1 MRKLSTIVV
10 ALALIPVLGVGA
22 QDVSGVGAL
31 GSLGSLGSL
40 GALASLGSL
49 GSLGSM
55 NLAGIDVAIQTAGR
69 MGLLQGADMSSHY
82 ERVIP
87 RAPWNAQDPADSL
100 YRLARRAMADEN
112 YRRAAQLFGDLV
124 RRYPES
130 DYAGDALYYRAYSLF
145 QLGGERDLR
154 DAIAA
159 LERQGND
166 YSDASTREDAKT
178 LRTRIESLQARRGN
192 ANAAQAV
199 ATKASALGSERG
211 CKSDD
216 DDMRLAALQGLM
228 QMDADQALPILR
240 QVLEKRG
247 SCTESLRKHAVFIV
261 SQKHGDEA
269 TSLLLDAA
277 RSDPSEDVRAEAI
290 QWLGQVHSPRAV
302 AALDSIAANATDD
315 DILGKAIF
323 ALSQSR
329 DERSDAALRRIA
341 TDERKST
348 HARTQAI
355 FWFGQT
361 HRDADDMRF
370 LRELFSRT
378 RDDEIQGSIIQAMA
392 QAHTSEAMRWLIDL
406 ARDRSLSIEARKN
419 ALFWAGQSGADLRQ
433 LVGLYDEMK
442 GQTDIQNQLIF
453 VFSQRRDREA
463 IDKLMDIAT
472 NDPDRDLR
480 KQAIFWLGQ
489 SHDPRVQ
496 KFLLDLINR

>member
-1 MRKLSTIVV
+1 VRKLSTIVIAI
-10 ALALIPVLGVGA
+10 ALVPAFGAAA
-22 QDVSGVGAL
+22 QDVSAL
-31 GSLGSLGSL
+31 GSLGSLAAL
-40 GALASLGSL
+40 GPMALAGVD
-49 GSLGSM
+49 
-55 NLAGIDVAIQTAGR
+55 AAIQTVGR
-69 MGLLQGADMSSHY
+69 MGLIGIPGVAPHH
-82 ERVIP
+82 ERLIP
-87 RAPWNAQDPADSL
+87 RAPWSAQDPADSL

-124 RRYPES
+124 GRYPES

-145 QLGGERDLR
+145 QLGSPRDLR

-159 LERQGND
+159 LERQTAD

-178 LRTRIESLQARRGN
+178 LRTRIESLQARHGN
-192 ANAAQAV
+192 AEAAQKV
-199 ATKASALGSERG
+199 AAKATQLGSEKG
-211 CKSDD
+211 CPNDD

-228 QMDADQALPILR
+228 QMDAEQALPILK

-247 SCTESLRKHAVFIV
+247 SCSESLRKHAVFIV
-261 SQKHGDEA
+261 SQKRGDEA
-269 TSLLLDAA
+269 TSLLLDVA
-277 RSDPSEDVRAEAI
+277 RADPSEDVRAEAI

-315 DILGKAIF
+315 EILGKAIF

-341 TDERKST
+341 ADERKSS
-348 HARTQAI
+348 HARNQAI

-370 LRELFSRT
+370 LRELFSRSH
-378 RDDEIQGSIIQAMA
+378 DDEIQGSIIQAMA
-392 QAHTSEAMRWLIDL
+392 QAHTSEAMRWLVDL
-406 ARDRSLSIEARKN
+406 ARDKSLSIEARKN

-433 LVGLYDEMK
+433 LIGLYDEMK

-453 VFSQRRDREA
+453 VFSQRRDRDA

-472 NDPDRDLR
+472 NDADRDLR

>member
-1 MRKLSTIVV
+1 MRKLSTIVIV
-10 ALALIPVLGVGA
+10 LALIPALDAGA
-22 QDVSGVGAL
+22 QDVSAL
-31 GSLGSLGSL
+31 GSLGSLVSL
-40 GALASLGSL
+40 SALGP
-49 GSLGSM
+49 M
-55 NLAGIDVAIQTAGR
+55 TLAGVDAALQTVNR
-69 MGLLQGADMSSHY
+69 MGLLRGGDVLPRH
-82 ERVIP
+82 ERLIP

-112 YRRAAQLFGDLV
+112 YRRAAQLFADLV
-124 RRYPES
+124 SRYPES

-145 QLGGERDLR
+145 QLGSQRDLR
-154 DAIAA
+154 DAIADI
-159 LERQGND
+159 ERQARD

-178 LRTRIESLQARRGN
+178 LRTRIETLQARRGN
-192 ANAAQAV
+192 ADAAQKV
-199 ATKASALGSERG
+199 AEKASALGRERG
-211 CKSDD
+211 CPSDD

-228 QMDADQALPILR
+228 QMDAEQALPILR

-261 SQKHGDEA
+261 SQKRGDEA
-269 TSLLLDAA
+269 TTLLLDVA
-277 RSDPSEDVRAEAI
+277 RADPSEEVRGEAI

-302 AALDSIAANATDD
+302 AALDSIASSATDD
-315 DILGKAIF
+315 EILGKAIF

-341 TDERKST
+341 ADERKSS

-370 LRELFSRT
+370 LRELFSRAH
-378 RDDEIQGSIIQAMA
+378 DDEIQGSIIQAMA
-392 QAHTSEAMRWLIDL
+392 QAHTSEAMRWLVDL
-406 ARDRSLSIEARKN
+406 ARDKSLSIEARKN
-419 ALFWAGQSGADLRQ
+419 SLFWAGQSGVDLRQ
-433 LVGLYDEMK
+433 LIGLYDEMK
-442 GQTDIQNQLIF
+442 GQTEIQNQLIF
-453 VFSQRRDREA
+453 VFSQRRDRDA